1 MYPVFALIPG
11 ANAGSYHDETS
22 SLKAVFVCMF
32 ICTSHEYQLASRAC
46 ASASCTCMCCADV
59 VRACTVPMLCVHVRV
74 CMRVHMRGGE

>member
-32 ICTSHEYQLASRAC
+32 ICMSHEYQLASRAC
-46 ASASCTCMCCADV
+46 ASASCTCMYCADV
-59 VRACTVPMLCVHVRV
+59 VRACTSLHACAYAW
-74 CMRVHMRGGE
+74 RGIKGDHHLLK